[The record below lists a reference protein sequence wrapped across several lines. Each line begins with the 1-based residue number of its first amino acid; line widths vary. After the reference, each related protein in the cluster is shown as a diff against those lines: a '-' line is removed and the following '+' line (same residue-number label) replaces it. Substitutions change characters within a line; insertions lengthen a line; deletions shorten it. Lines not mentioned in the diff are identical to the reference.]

1 MPYEKFM
8 RNRYPMTRARPTA
21 AAGRAGRPGRDA
33 AMACLLAV
41 FVALAAAP
49 ATAAA
54 DDYRSRFKP
63 VPTQYIAALADPAA
77 SSGENAQT
85 WGLWRLDPGPRGVR
99 LDDHGDLL
107 AAGGVAP
114 AGWQFD
120 ASNWWLEENGLIM
133 EAPDF
138 PLPPG
143 EYLVTGG
150 RKVLS
155 ALIVHPP
162 DESGN
167 SRWEL
172 EHGATLHDVTHL
184 GCRSAVYTPA
194 GGEGSCTPGN
204 APRDAFRV
212 SPGAPMPPVEGCDK
226 QDYSVLIVIG
236 LPIEN

>member
-1 MPYEKFM
+1 
-8 RNRYPMTRARPTA
+8 MTRVLRTITRQPAVSTSRLWLPVF
-21 AAGRAGRPGRDA
+21 
-33 AMACLLAV
+33 LLASLAV
-41 FVALAAAP
+41 QQTAL
-49 ATAAA
+49 AA

-63 VPTQYIAALADPAA
+63 MPTQYIAALGDPGAT
-77 SSGENAQT
+77 SGNNAQT
-85 WGLWRLDPGPRGVR
+85 WGLWRVDPGPRGVQ
-99 LDDHGDLL
+99 LDDYDDLL

-114 AGWQFD
+114 SDWRFD
-120 ASNWWLEENGLIM
+120 GSDWWLEENGRIM
-133 EAPDF
+133 EQPDF

-162 DESGN
+162 DADGN

-172 EHGATLHDVTHL
+172 EHGASLYDVTHL
-184 GCRSAVYTPA
+184 GCRSARYTPA
-194 GGEGSCTPGN
+194 AGDGSCSPEN

-212 SPGAPMPPVEGCDK
+212 TPGAPMPPVEGCAK
-226 QDYSVLIVIG
+226 QDYAVLIVIG